1 RRRAAVEELCRAL
14 RVACLDGRPE
24 LLDRYSE
31 IALRRVWKAERFSW
45 WMSML
50 LHTFD
55 DDAFSQRIQK
65 AEQDYYTSTRAGL
78 TTIAENYVGLPYEPV
93 V

>member
-1 RRRAAVEELCRAL
+1 
-14 RVACLDGRPE
+14 
-24 LLDRYSE
+24 
-31 IALRRVWKAERFSW
+31 LRRVWKAERFSW

-55 DDAFSQRIQK
+55 DDAFNRRIQR
-65 AEQDYYTSTRAGL
+65 AEQDYVTSTRAGL
-78 TTIAENYVGLPYEPV
+78 TTIAENYVGLPYEAV